1 MTTQRVLTK
10 PRIPDYPTVERLP
23 DPPREPDMEQR
34 THLTMIDGTVIPH
47 IVDRDDVFFGGEG
60 FLIRNAGDKPELVP
74 DCVFVKGV
82 RNPSRIVRRNG
93 YVISE
98 VGKPPDLVLEV
109 GSRSTGR
116 RDYTT
121 KRELYAEYEVGEY
134 WRFDPSGGEYHDA
147 PLAGDTL
154 VDGKYEP
161 IAIVIESPTRHW
173 GYSEAME
180 LELWWYD
187 GTLRFRDPVS
197 GEFLRTPE
205 EWIRAIG
212 EARAWAEAAQT
223 RAEEARTR
231 AEEWRHEAAESN
243 TRAEAAR
250 TRAEEWR
257 HEAAESNTRAEVER
271 AARTSAE
278 SRAEAEREARLSAQ
292 AQAESERE
300 ARTSA
305 ESRAEAEREAR
316 LSAQAQAEAE
326 REARTSAESR
336 AQEVEARMAEME
348 SELRRLRDDSAD
360 DSV

>member
-10 PRIPDYPTVERLP
+10 PRIPDYPTVEPLP

-34 THLTMIDGTVIPH
+34 THLTMIDGTVLPH
-47 IVDRDDVFFGGEG
+47 LVDREDVFFGGEG
-60 FLIRNAGDKPELVP
+60 FLIRNPGDKLELVP

-82 RNPSRIVRRNG
+82 RNPDRIVRRNG

-121 KRELYAEYEVGEY
+121 KRDLYAEYEVGEY
-134 WRFDPSGGEYHDA
+134 WRFDPSGGKYHDV

-161 IAIVIESPTRHW
+161 IEIVIESPARHW

-197 GEFLRTPE
+197 GNFLRTPE

-212 EARAWAEAAQT
+212 EAWARVEEEWARAEEWRT
-223 RAEEARTR
+223 RAEEAQ
-231 AEEWRHEAAESN
+231 A
-243 TRAEAAR
+243 
-250 TRAEEWR
+250 
-257 HEAAESNTRAEVER
+257 
-271 AARTSAE
+271 
-278 SRAEAEREARLSAQ
+278 RAEAEREARLSAQ

-305 ESRAEAEREAR
+305 E
-316 LSAQAQAEAE
+316 
-326 REARTSAESR
+326 
-336 AQEVEARMAEME
+336 ARMARME